1 MKISLTIDHDF
12 SNLSKALPKLMVKR
26 INDDISIVQKQ
37 IEKGLKTSKS
47 PVTGR
52 KFAPISNVTE
62 KVRKI
67 RRQTRKSKNKP
78 LVATGRMGRL
88 KIKKATKQG
97 KLAFYGFI
105 QMGADYGQYHLQEQT
120 IKTNFSAVGRART
133 KTQTIP
139 GGLIKTH
146 NRKQTFFNVKGK
158 KVPARIWFGIPK
170 DYTGKKSFRSFMASM
185 KRKLKEGDIIIKK
198 PIGSISLG

>member
-26 INDDISIVQKQ
+26 INDDIAIVQKQ

-47 PVTGR
+47 PVTGK

-67 RRQTRKSKNKP
+67 RRQTRKSKDKP
-78 LVATGRMGRL
+78 LLATGRMSKL
-88 KIKKATKQG
+88 KVQKAKKQG
-97 KLAFYGFI
+97 SNKFYGFI
-105 QMGADYGQYHLQEQT
+105 QMGADYGQYHLEPQT
-120 IKTNFSAVGRART
+120 IKTNFSAVGRARS
-133 KTQTIP
+133 KTQNIR
-139 GGLIKTH
+139 GGKIITY

-170 DYTGKKSFRSFMASM
+170 DYTGKKSFRSFMAGM
-185 KRKLKEGDIIIKK
+185 KRKLKEGKIIIKK
-198 PIGSISLG
+198 PLGNIKLG